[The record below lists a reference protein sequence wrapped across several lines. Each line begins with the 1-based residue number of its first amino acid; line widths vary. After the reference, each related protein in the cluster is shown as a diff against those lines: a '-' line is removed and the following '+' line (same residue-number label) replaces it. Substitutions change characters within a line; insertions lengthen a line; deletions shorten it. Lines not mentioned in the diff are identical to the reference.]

1 MHEHETQRKGRI
13 HPQTGGNAQERLAL
27 ARAGHSGQGRLLIL
41 MAFPRKAGSLQFQN
55 IAYVHIGK
63 VTLPSIPCTRS
74 AYFIAGICFPAACV
88 K

>member
-13 HPQTGGNAQERLAL
+13 HPQTGGNAQEKADL
-27 ARAGHSGQGRLLIL
+27 GHSGQGRLLIL

-55 IAYVHIGK
+55 IAHVHIGK

-74 AYFIAGICFPAACV
+74 AYFIAGVCFLAACV